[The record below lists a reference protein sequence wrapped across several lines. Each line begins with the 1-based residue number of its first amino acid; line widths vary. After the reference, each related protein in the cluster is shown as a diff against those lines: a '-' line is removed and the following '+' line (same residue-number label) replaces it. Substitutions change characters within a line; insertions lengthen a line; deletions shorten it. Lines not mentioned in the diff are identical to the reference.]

1 MNNRVNLLYFIEHLL
16 DASQAKNSS
25 NYIQMIQSDLPIIVD
40 SVAPDDP
47 SGLQNIGSVRK
58 VLTKIRDK
66 SFIMSSTYNELMRA
80 LQERETGLGGVSTAP
95 ASTNHIINDE
105 NINGRVNGTHNVE
118 VKYDETVISGRSR
131 SPMGSAESSNSNPK
145 KHNTLLP
152 SSKLTTSTNTSVSI
166 ISEDTRRIGV
176 KAIEQRME
184 EDRERHKRLREN
196 IWAVFPPTV
205 VDGVD
210 INSGQPIGS
219 NFGIEFE
226 DAWNDEIEGEI
237 NEDDMEEIL
246 EEADIKRQSVV

>member
-1 MNNRVNLLYFIEHLL
+1 
-16 DASQAKNSS
+16 
-25 NYIQMIQSDLPIIVD
+25 MIQNDLPIIVD

-66 SFIMSSTYNELMRA
+66 SFIMSPTYNELMRA
-80 LQERETGLGGVSTAP
+80 LQEREASLGGVSSVSI
-95 ASTNHIINDE
+95 STNHIPNDE
-105 NINGRVNGTHNVE
+105 FINGRVNGTHNVE

-131 SPMGSAESSNSNPK
+131 SPMGSADSSNSNNK
-145 KHNTLLP
+145 KPNTLLP
-152 SSKLTTSTNTSVSI
+152 SSKLMTSTNTSSSI
-166 ISEDTRRIGV
+166 ILEDTRRIGV

-196 IWAVFPPTV
+196 IWAVLPASI
-205 VDGVD
+205 VDGAD
-210 INSGQPIGS
+210 FNSGQPLSS

-226 DAWNDEIEGEI
+226 DGWNDEIEGEI

-246 EEADIKRQSVV
+246 EEADIKRESII